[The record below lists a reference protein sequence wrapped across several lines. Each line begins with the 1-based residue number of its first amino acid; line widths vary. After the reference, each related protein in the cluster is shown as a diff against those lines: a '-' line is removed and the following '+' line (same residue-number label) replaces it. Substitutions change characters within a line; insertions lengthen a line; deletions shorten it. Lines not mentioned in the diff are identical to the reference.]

1 MSVHEAIEDSIEQ
14 FGLAFLTGEPQQH
27 MQAFLSRKRGKN

>member
-1 MSVHEAIEDSIEQ
+1 MSVHAAIEDSVEQ

-27 MQAFLSRKRGKN
+27 MQAFLSRKSGKS